1 MFKSLKGKISLV
13 YLALVIISFIVG
25 LISAINLLKLSS
37 SIDGLMTANYKSI
50 DAINNMI
57 EALERQDS
65 ATLIYINMDRQKGLD
80 IFSSN
85 NNYFTQWF
93 DVERNNIT
101 ENGERDLVE
110 KIKAHYTKYMRDFL
124 QLQEVRNSQGSDSTI
139 NYYNETLNP
148 EFNNTKQCL
157 KDLVQLNEKAMF
169 RGKNN
174 TQRDAKQSIYIA
186 LLLTAITTIGG
197 FVLSR
202 YFTHRFLKPIYT
214 LTETVKLVKAGDL
227 YQQAAVTD
235 EDEIGELALEFNN
248 MTKRLL
254 LFEQSAIGSLI
265 SERNRFISVVK
276 NISDPLIV
284 MDKSYKIV
292 ILNKACESFFDVPE
306 EKAMNR
312 HFLEVVRNGDL
323 FDHISSEFSR
333 GEERKEKIIHLNSKD
348 EDYYLNVVVSSVK
361 DLENNLT
368 GLIVLFQDVTALK
381 ELEKIRVDFVATIS
395 HEFKTPLTSIMM
407 GSDLLLNS
415 GMGDLTDD
423 QKSIAAV
430 IKEDCERLS
439 SLVDDVME
447 LTRLESGKAI
457 FKVEPCS
464 IAGIVENT
472 YKQFKKTA
480 EQKNVDLEFDAD
492 EDLPLVLAD
501 FEKITWVLN
510 NLVSNAIKYTNAGD
524 DILIS
529 ASIKEDKMYVSV
541 KDTGIGIPEQYKEN
555 IFDRF
560 FQVKGNDLEIRGT
573 GLGLSVAKEIIEA
586 HGGRIWCESKLD
598 LGSTFT
604 FTLSLYK

>member
-1 MFKSLKGKISLV
+1 
-13 YLALVIISFIVG
+13 
-25 LISAINLLKLSS
+25 
-37 SIDGLMTANYKSI
+37 
-50 DAINNMI
+50 
-57 EALERQDS
+57 
-65 ATLIYINMDRQKGLD
+65 
-80 IFSSN
+80 
-85 NNYFTQWF
+85 
-93 DVERNNIT
+93 
-101 ENGERDLVE
+101 
-110 KIKAHYTKYMRDFL
+110 
-124 QLQEVRNSQGSDSTI
+124 
-139 NYYNETLNP
+139 
-148 EFNNTKQCL
+148 
-157 KDLVQLNEKAMF
+157 
-169 RGKNN
+169 
-174 TQRDAKQSIYIA
+174 
-186 LLLTAITTIGG
+186 
-197 FVLSR
+197 
-202 YFTHRFLKPIYT
+202 
-214 LTETVKLVKAGDL
+214 
-227 YQQAAVTD
+227 
-235 EDEIGELALEFNN
+235 
-248 MTKRLL
+248 
-254 LFEQSAIGSLI
+254 
-265 SERNRFISVVK
+265 
-276 NISDPLIV
+276 
-284 MDKSYKIV
+284 
-292 ILNKACESFFDVPE
+292 
-306 EKAMNR
+306 
-312 HFLEVVRNGDL
+312 
-323 FDHISSEFSR
+323 
-333 GEERKEKIIHLNSKD
+333 
-348 EDYYLNVVVSSVK
+348 
-361 DLENNLT
+361 
-368 GLIVLFQDVTALK
+368 
-381 ELEKIRVDFVATIS
+381 

-439 SLVDDVME
+439 SLVGDVME

-529 ASIKEDKMYVSV
+529 ASVKEDKMYVSV

-555 IFDRF
+555 IFERF